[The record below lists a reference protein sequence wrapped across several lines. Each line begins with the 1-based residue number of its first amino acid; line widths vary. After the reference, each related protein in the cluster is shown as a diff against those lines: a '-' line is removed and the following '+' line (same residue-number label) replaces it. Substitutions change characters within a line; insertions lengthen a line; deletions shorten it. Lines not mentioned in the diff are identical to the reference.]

1 MLVTKRN
8 GEKEEFSTKKI
19 YDSLKWSANGLNVN
33 IDDVI
38 SNANLHIV
46 DGVSTEFIHDTMIQV
61 ADDMSDLRSNRID
74 YDKMSARLLMQK
86 VYHEAFGGTREH
98 SLYYML
104 EKNIVSKL
112 YCNELLKKYSA
123 EDIADFNI
131 HIDYSRNFNFTKSG
145 LQSLIDKYMI
155 KQNGRLIED
164 PQTMYMAIAMY
175 IFKDYKGY
183 DEDRIKM
190 VIETYNALSTFK
202 ISFPTPMMK
211 ALRTGSYDI
220 ASCTV
225 MEVGD
230 SIDSWTTSFDA
241 IVKHTCSNAGVGLD
255 ASMVASIGDKVK
267 NGRISHSGKIPLYRA
282 FDSLVQT
289 STQNGRRGAA
299 VVHTFFCD
307 PEIETILLLKS
318 PKTEA
323 TKRINDLKHTIKINQ
338 YLMDKVINGE
348 DIYLISPR
356 KAKYMY
362 VNFHDNELFASL
374 YELCVDSGNYSS
386 KINGRELME
395 KLLDAR
401 VENGVYY
408 LFFADNVND
417 NSPFKEILTQ
427 SQLCQEVILPTQPLS
442 SNGNKPEIAICV
454 LSNINM
460 GTVKKEELQHYT
472 KLLVYGLN
480 ELIHKQKHPTKQA
493 NAFIKQYASL
503 GIGLSN
509 GAYFLAKNDVRYG
522 SNNALVL
529 VDEYMEAFQYYLI
542 EASAKY
548 SGEFDA
554 CAPKFYR
561 SKYSHWN
568 YIVTMENKAFDSKLD
583 WNKLADFVISN
594 GLANIALS
602 SVPPSE
608 TSSLIGNQC
617 SSIEPIKEPLTIKD
631 SKTGQIKQY
640 APEALKL
647 ADKYDYAFDTKDMTE
662 RYLKTVAVF
671 QKWIDQSLS
680 TQTFYN
686 PELYENRK
694 VPLQQIWNDIKL
706 SKALG
711 LKTLYYNNIYVAD
724 NEDQNEECE
733 GCTV

>member
-1 MLVTKRN
+1 MIKVT
-8 GEKEEFSTKKI
+8 
-19 YDSLKWSANGLNVN
+19 
-33 IDDVI
+33 
-38 SNANLHIV
+38 
-46 DGVSTEFIHDTMIQV
+46 
-61 ADDMSDLRSNRID
+61 DDMSDLKSSKID

-86 VYHEAFGGTREH
+86 VYHEAFGSIKPLRLQIMLGFNMSNGLYSRELIDMYSDTDIDEL
-98 SLYYML
+98 SLY
-104 EKNIVSKL
+104 
-112 YCNELLKKYSA
+112 
-123 EDIADFNI
+123 
-131 HIDYSRNFNFTKSG
+131 IDYNRNFNFTKAG

-155 KQNGRLIED
+155 KHNGKLIED
-164 PQTMYMAIAMY
+164 PQTMFMAISMD
-175 IFKDYKGY
+175 IFKDFKSVNKL
-183 DEDRIKM
+183 KM
-190 VIETYNALSTFK
+190 VKDTYDALSKFK

-211 ALRTGSYDI
+211 SLRTGSYDI
-220 ASCTV
+220 ASCIV
-225 MEVGD
+225 LEVGD
-230 SIDSWTTSFDA
+230 SINSWTTSFDA
-241 IVKHTCSNAGVGLD
+241 IVKHTCSNAGVGID
-255 ASMVASIGDKVK
+255 ASMVSSIGDKVK
-267 NGRISHSGKIPLYRA
+267 DGKISHSGKIPLYRA
-282 FDSLVQT
+282 FDALVQT
-289 STQNGRRGAA
+289 STQNGRRGSATT
-299 VVHTFFCD
+299 HTFFCD
-307 PEIETILLLKS
+307 PEIETVLALKS

-362 VNFHDNELFASL
+362 EKFHDNKKFGEM
-374 YELCVDSGNYSS
+374 YEENILAGSYSS

-417 NSPFKEILTQ
+417 NSPFKEIVTQ
-427 SQLCQEVILPTQPLS
+427 SNICMEISLPTKPLS
-442 SNGNKPEIAICV
+442 SNSNNPEIAVCV

-472 KLLVYGLN
+472 KLLVYVLN
-480 ELIHKQKHPTKQA
+480 EVIHKQKHPTKQA
-493 NAFIKQYASL
+493 NAFIKQYAAL

-509 GAYFLAKNDVRYG
+509 GAYYLASNGLKYG
-522 SNNALVL
+522 S
-529 VDEYMEAFQYYLI
+529 DETLQDINEYVEAFQYNLI
-542 EASAKY
+542 RASAQYAK
-548 SGEFDA
+548 EFDA
-554 CAPKFYR
+554 CVPKFYK
-561 SKYSHWN
+561 SKYSN
-568 YIVTMENKAFDSKLD
+568 YNFLSQREGKCD
-583 WNKLADFVISN
+583 WIKLANYVREN
-594 GLANIALS
+594 GMANTALS

-608 TSSLIGNQC
+608 SSSLVGNQC

-640 APEALKL
+640 APEALRL

-686 PELYENRK
+686 PELYEDRR
-694 VPLQQIWNDIKL
+694 VPLQQVWNDIKL
-706 SKALG
+706 AKELG

-724 NEDQNEECE
+724 NENQYEECE